1 MDLKTKKIIAREF
14 LFFIFA
20 HLPHFFL
27 RRDVSIQSKSKK
39 RDSNLYGKFKQNE
52 TELNDLVIK
61 IEKDKEMGKGFNQL
75 AKTQEEELRRDR
87 ASLLE
92 AKIDLRNK
100 LLSPKNQIRFSVISL
115 LILFGVFFLGG
126 FIFYAFPSHPRRPDH
141 PPAGK
146 RAVLPVPSTF
156 EEA

>member
-14 LFFIFA
+14 LFFIFCA
-20 HLPHFFL
+20 LASLLFYAGTFL
-27 RRDVSIQSKSKK
+27 YNQSLRKEIQTFTE
-39 RDSNLYGKFKQNE
+39 KFKQNE

-115 LILFGVFFLGG
+115 LILFGVFFLGR
-126 FIFYAFPSHPRRPDH
+126 FIFYAFTWSVNALRQ
-141 PPAGK
+141 K
-146 RAVLPVPSTF
+146 
-156 EEA
+156 E

>member
-14 LFFIFA
+14 LFFIFCA
-20 HLPHFFL
+20 LASLLFYAGTFL
-27 RRDVSIQSKSKK
+27 YNQSLRKEIQTFTE
-39 RDSNLYGKFKQNE
+39 KFKQNE
-52 TELNDLVIK
+52 TELTDLVIK

-75 AKTQEEELRRDR
+75 AKTQEEELRRNR

-115 LILFGVFFLGG
+115 LILFGVFFLGR
-126 FIFYAFPSHPRRPDH
+126 FIFYAFTWSVNALRQ
-141 PPAGK
+141 K
-146 RAVLPVPSTF
+146 
-156 EEA
+156 E